1 MFIEWQKKTAANSK
15 LKTSTLLKQKLKRNM
30 QNVLKGFKSTKQ
42 TQNNKN
48 KWRKTYGPF
57 LENVAVTKDVKCS

>member
-1 MFIEWQKKTAANSK
+1 
-15 LKTSTLLKQKLKRNM
+15 M